1 MGAHTLAHTPL
12 TQVDPTGSISR
23 ICLRIDHSVCFWPLP
38 AYQEPYDEWRAAGPT
53 ALYKMLLRLDRA
65 CVRVDNTL
73 HGVQV
78 VVALSTPNIP
88 DVVFEESQKK
98 ELRKWRDQMPALS
111 RQKRTVFRERRHGL
125 TLEEYYQRS
134 LDNIFEHDGR
144 YWKDIALD

>member
-1 MGAHTLAHTPL
+1 
-12 TQVDPTGSISR
+12 
-23 ICLRIDHSVCFWPLP
+23 
-38 AYQEPYDEWRAAGPT
+38 
-53 ALYKMLLRLDRA
+53 MLLRLDRA